1 MLSNQST
8 MSIVLLLGF
17 VIIDIMP
24 LQYLL
29 GLAVA
34 RELRVSLVYW
44 GMAWNEAVLR
54 QKVKGECSLV
64 TAV

>member
-1 MLSNQST
+1 MFKSKT

-17 VIIDIMP
+17 VIIIMP

-34 RELRVSLVYW
+34 SISFMSVESELKERVVCRSGV
-44 GMAWNEAVLR
+44 MDR
-54 QKVKGECSLV
+54 C
-64 TAV
+64 